1 VVASVEARIWMH
13 LDNISLPQ
21 IVLSSNYDA
30 PSWKISSRRSV
41 QFLDESTSLGAN
53 FSLFTGSLF
62 HSMRNT
68 QSKSIFFLADITR
81 LTRFVYHDLIYNK
94 TGFGI
99 PRSTA
104 SRCHEHCCPL
114 GAKRQ
119 AIIDDQL
126 IGILMHVIDRIVV
139 QYHCVR

>member
-1 VVASVEARIWMH
+1 
-13 LDNISLPQ
+13 
-21 IVLSSNYDA
+21 
-30 PSWKISSRRSV
+30 
-41 QFLDESTSLGAN
+41 
-53 FSLFTGSLF
+53 
-62 HSMRNT
+62 MRNT